1 MTVDTF
7 QRVVKTLG
15 DSTRLRLLSLLER
28 HELSVADLVKV
39 LDLPQSTV
47 SRHLAHIKEH
57 GLLTERRDGAFC
69 YSRFNPPCE
78 GAWCSAPGRLH
89 VTPCATTLRLPP
101 MHRGSRSPAARSH
114 PR

>member
-15 DSTRLRLLSLLER
+15 DSTRLRLLALLER
-28 HELSVADLVKV
+28 QELSVADLVKV

-47 SRHLAHIKEH
+47 SRHLAHLKEQ

-69 YSRFNPPCE
+69 YSRFTPPND
-78 GAWCSAPGRLH
+78 GTWGYGWSMA
-89 VTPCATTLRLPP
+89 
-101 MHRGSRSPAARSH
+101 RG
-114 PR
+114 